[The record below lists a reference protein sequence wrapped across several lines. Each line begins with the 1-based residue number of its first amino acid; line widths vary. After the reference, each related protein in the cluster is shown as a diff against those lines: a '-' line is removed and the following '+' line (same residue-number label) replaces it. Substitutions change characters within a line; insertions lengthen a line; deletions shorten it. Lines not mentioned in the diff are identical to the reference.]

1 MFKDNFIWLMAGDLG
16 AKWLGQK
23 KGLQTEQE
31 ENPMLQP
38 FPRVNLGNYG

>member
-31 ENPMLQP
+31 EISDASLS
-38 FPRVNLGNYG
+38 RG